1 MDKELN
7 EKYDKLIEMGVS
19 EETLDII
26 TSINGWNNET
36 FDNVLYAKFGYTTF
50 EQLEEEEDDY
60 E

>member
-36 FDNVLYAKFGYTTF
+36 FDNVLFAKFGYTTF
-50 EQLEEEEDDY
+50 EQLEEDDDDY

>member
-26 TSINGWNNET
+26 ISINGWNNET
-36 FDNVLYAKFGYTTF
+36 FDNVLFAKFGYTTF
-50 EQLEEEEDDY
+50 EQLEEGDDDY